1 LKQGDGLAPLLFNLV
16 PEYVIRKLQ
25 VVTRHTLEYKSLQI
39 VGYADDI
46 NWMGKSLRSVEEIFE
61 ALKMEGKEVGLKI
74 NEQKTKVLIQSKEIR
89 YPEQGMLNSS
99 G

>member
-1 LKQGDGLAPLLFNLV
+1 MLLENCRLLQYTHLSINLC
-16 PEYVIRKLQ
+16 IL
-25 VVTRHTLEYKSLQI
+25 

-74 NEQKTKVLIQSKEIR
+74 N
-89 YPEQGMLNSS
+89 
-99 G
+99 